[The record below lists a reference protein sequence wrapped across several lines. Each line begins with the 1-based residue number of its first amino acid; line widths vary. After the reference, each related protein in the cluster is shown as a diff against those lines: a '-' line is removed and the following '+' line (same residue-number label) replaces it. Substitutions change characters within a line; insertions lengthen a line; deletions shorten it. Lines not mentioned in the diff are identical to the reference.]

1 MEASEANTG
10 IEGAAPSANPQN
22 ANLTY
27 NIVATTSSAGDGIV
41 TMNVQFSL
49 NNQLLW
55 ATMVNQNN
63 PSSTTNVDQNFGSVA
78 IKAGSSVSLVLF
90 GALALVRFSGTL
102 TDGQGDTTLNNFQ
115 IAKFQLSS

>member
-1 MEASEANTG
+1 MGAPEADTAVGS
-10 IEGAAPSANPQN
+10 AAPSANPQN
-22 ANLTY
+22 TNLTY
-27 NIVATTSSAGDGIV
+27 NIIATTQSAGDGIV
-41 TMNVQFSL
+41 TMNVQFAL

-63 PSSTTNVDQNFGSVA
+63 PDSTTNVDQNFGSVA
-78 IKAGSSVSLVLF
+78 IKKGSTVSLVLF

-115 IAKFQLSS
+115 IAKFQLS